1 MADTSVDKLSLLE
14 LRPVRWP
21 VMRYGWAV
29 ASSIFAVAQAFERVE
44 KCRLRLFPDQPRYRN
59 LDSELRS
66 PLGTEMSS
74 TYLLSARS
82 RRAVLRVAALLPLV
96 LLPMAAASLP
106 SAKPEDV
113 GLSTER
119 LQRIHEMIMRRVEA
133 GDISGAVTMVARR
146 GRVVHFEAHGL
157 MDLEVKKPM
166 TKVALFRLASSS
178 KPVTA
183 AAILILM
190 EEGKLKL
197 TDPVARYIPEF
208 KNSKVAIEAVRTA
221 QPMTD
226 QGPGTGERYYTVP
239 ASRDITIIDLL
250 THTSGL
256 ASGGIT
262 GPDFQK
268 LMQARTP
275 EETLADFIPRLGSLA
290 LDFQPGTQ
298 WRYSGLAGFDTLGRI
313 VEIVSGSSYDQ
324 FLRQRLFE
332 PLGMH
337 DTFFTIPEK
346 DLPRV
351 ATIYNR
357 TPNGLQKPAN
367 PLKIGSPTYF
377 SGAGGLTSTAEDYLQ
392 FAQMLCNGGQLNGK
406 RILSPWTVD
415 LMLSNNVGD
424 LFNGQIGRAPKGVGF
439 GLGGEVVVSALDAR
453 LRKPDGSYGWD
464 GAFGTYWWVNRK
476 EQMAVVLFVQ
486 TPGRS
491 LQYDFDNA
499 VSQAVIE

>member
-1 MADTSVDKLSLLE
+1 MT
-14 LRPVRWP
+14 P
-21 VMRYGWAV
+21 
-29 ASSIFAVAQAFERVE
+29 I
-44 KCRLRLFPDQPRYRN
+44 RLFSI
-59 LDSELRS
+59 L
-66 PLGTEMSS
+66 T
-74 TYLLSARS
+74 
-82 RRAVLRVAALLPLV
+82 RRAALPVALILPLV
-96 LLPMAAASLP
+96 LLPLAAASLP

-119 LQRIHEMIMRRVEA
+119 LRRIHEAIMRRVEA

-146 GRVVHFEAHGL
+146 GRLVHFEAHGL
-157 MDLEVKKPM
+157 MDIEAKKPM
-166 TKVALFRLASSS
+166 TKDALFRLASST
-178 KPVTA
+178 KPITA

-197 TDPVARYIPEF
+197 TDPVAKYIPAF
-208 KNSKVAIEAVRTA
+208 RNSRVAVAEVRA
-221 QPMTD
+221 PAPMSD
-226 QGPGTGERYYTVP
+226 QGPAAGERYYTVP
-239 ASRDITIIDLL
+239 ANHDITIIDVL

-256 ASGGIT
+256 GSGGIT
-262 GPDFQK
+262 GPDLQK
-268 LMQARTP
+268 LLQARTP
-275 EETLADFIPRLGSLA
+275 TETLADFIPRLGALA

-313 VEIVSGSSYDQ
+313 VEIVSGSSFEQ

-332 PLGMH
+332 PLGM
-337 DTFFTIPEK
+337 DNTWFNVPEK
-346 DLPRV
+346 DQARLV
-351 ATIYNR
+351 TIYNR
-357 TPNGLQKPAN
+357 TPNGLQKPAK
-367 PLKIGSPTYF
+367 LLRIGSPVYF

-424 LFNGQIGRAPKGVGF
+424 LFEGQIGRAPKGVGF
-439 GLGGEVVVSALDAR
+439 GLGGEVVVSAVDAR
-453 LRKPDGSYGWD
+453 LRKPNGSYGWD
-464 GAFGTYWWVNRK
+464 GAYGTYWWVNRK